1 MNIKHILILV
11 FVASSLSAS
20 SLIAQYKHYAD
31 SRTHSRGIAGFK
43 NSLYLSS
50 NTGLIYEYNIKT
62 HKSRCLNLSSPLHEL
77 RDIDVNGQ
85 KVIAMQSNN
94 ESQLSYILNG
104 KPMRM
109 SIDANEVFYDGMAMY
124 AMKGMLFGDPVDGKF
139 PIYYT
144 NSGGIKW
151 LPTKTTLNALE
162 GEFGFSASG
171 TSIIY
176 IEGSFVIVTGGM
188 NSRFISTV
196 DMGKTWYTSKLP
208 FESKPSSGAYSVA
221 MEDLQNGVVVGG
233 NYKNPDDSNKN
244 CFITKDGGKTWIP
257 PVQGPNGYRSCVIV
271 HKGVYYTCGTNGID
285 YSLDQGMNWS
295 ALTTGKF
302 YSLTVLKNKLYAS
315 ASEGRVAKF
324 KLVK

>member
-1 MNIKHILILV
+1 M
-11 FVASSLSAS
+11 
-20 SLIAQYKHYAD
+20 AQYKHYAD

-50 NTGLIYEYNIKT
+50 NTGLIYEYNVKT

-85 KVIAMQSNN
+85 KVIAMQSND

-139 PIYYT
+139 PIYCT

-151 LPTKTTLNALE
+151 VPTKTTLNALE

-176 IEGSFVIVTGGM
+176 IDGSFVIVTGGM
-188 NSRFISTV
+188 NSRFISTG
-196 DMGKTWYTSKLP
+196 DMGKSWYTSKLP

-221 MEDLQNGVVVGG
+221 MKDLQNGVVVGG
-233 NYKNPDDSNKN
+233 NYKNPNDSNKN
-244 CFITKDGGKTWIP
+244 CFLTKDGGKNMDFTFE
-257 PVQGPNGYRSCVIV
+257 R
-271 HKGVYYTCGTNGID
+271 T
-285 YSLDQGMNWS
+285 
-295 ALTTGKF
+295 
-302 YSLTVLKNKLYAS
+302 
-315 ASEGRVAKF
+315 
-324 KLVK
+324 

>member
-1 MNIKHILILV
+1 MNIKNILTLV
-11 FVASSLSAS
+11 FVVTSLSTS
-20 SLIAQYKHYAD
+20 SVMAQYKHYAD

-50 NTGLIYEYNIKT
+50 NTGLIYEYNVKT

-85 KVIAMQSNN
+85 KVIAMQSND

-109 SIDANEVFYDGMAMY
+109 SIDANEVFYDGMAMF
-124 AMKGMLFGDPVDGKF
+124 AMKGMLFGDPVNGKF
-139 PIYYT
+139 PIYCT

-151 LPTKTTLNALE
+151 VPTKTTLNALE

-176 IEGSFVIVTGGM
+176 IDGSFVIVTGGM
-188 NSRFISTV
+188 NSRFISTG
-196 DMGKTWYTSKLP
+196 DMGKSWYTSKLP

-221 MEDLQNGVVVGG
+221 MKDLQNGVVVGG
-233 NYKNPDDSNKN
+233 NYKNPNDSNKN
-244 CFITKDGGKTWIP
+244 CFLTKDGGKTWISP
-257 PVQGPNGYRSCVIV
+257 LKGPNGYRSCVIV

-315 ASEGRVAKF
+315 ASEGRIAKF